1 MANKKEQILAECE
14 QYGIQKTSPIKA
26 IKEKCIDCCC
36 GQRKE
41 VEICGVPECA
51 LYPFRFG
58 KNPFTN
64 KTVNLTEEQKIE
76 RANRLRE
83 MRSKNNNE

>member
-1 MANKKEQILAECE
+1 MASKKEQILAECE
-14 QYGIQKTSPIKA
+14 QYGIQKISPIKE

-36 GQRKE
+36 GQKKE

>member
-14 QYGIQKTSPIKA
+14 QYGIQKISPIKA

-41 VEICGVPECA
+41 VEVCGVPECA

>member
-14 QYGIQKTSPIKA
+14 QYGIQKISPIKA

-41 VEICGVPECA
+41 VEVCGVPECA

-58 KNPFTN
+58 KNPFSSRGT
-64 KTVNLTEEQKIE
+64 NLTEEQRQA
-76 RANRLRE
+76 RADRLKD
-83 MRSKNNNE
+83 MRSKNNAC